1 MEVTFTMYNESFF
14 SNKPIL
20 KLNKDNDLLGNIERA
35 NFIQNFL
42 ERNSSFIREN
52 NMLALFGSWGSG
64 KTSLIYSIK
73 NRIDKEMYFPIIF
86 NAWKYEKDGNLAFS
100 LYEYLL
106 DTITSNKATMKEA
119 KKIGKIVLKGT
130 LKSISIVGKIFEE
143 YEKTT
148 EKIEDS
154 LYKRVI
160 EFENNFCQI
169 IEEFYEKNKQ
179 YLLVF
184 IDDLDRCE
192 PENILNLISSIKL
205 LLTFDIVKNLEKRK
219 TKIIYFCGID
229 KDAVIQAAKIRFGDK
244 IKAEEYLE
252 KIFDVSFNMPKSYNT
267 EKIVRHSLPHK
278 GDKIVAFFNK
288 IGFSNP
294 RHIKKILNK
303 YKMISLIKNSNM
315 NKKYKDLIPEIL
327 IDKTGYIFD
336 TIMVLFFLI
345 LYEFYYEKFIE
356 LKNYDSKFENYL
368 EYLTDELKEISR
380 QTRKNNINLFLKG
393 NQAFFSFKKIKDI
406 KFLMQENSTGV
417 KPIFKLLSI
426 FTPRVNRKFVLR
438 LGDIG
443 YFEQFE
449 YEGNE
454 ILINFCKFIYKDFKD
469 ILIND
474 TENKSAGYNVF
485 TLFEMCEKLL

>member
-1 MEVTFTMYNESFF
+1 MEVTSIMYTESVF

-20 KLNKDNDLLGNIERA
+20 NLKKNNDLLGNIERA

-42 ERNSSFIREN
+42 ESNDSFIREN

-64 KTSLIYSIK
+64 KTTLIYSIK
-73 NRIDKEMYFPIIF
+73 NNIDEKMYFPIIF

-100 LYEYLL
+100 LYEHLL
-106 DTITSNKATMKEA
+106 DTINLEKEKIKKA
-119 KKIGKIVLKGT
+119 KKIGKIALKGT
-130 LKSISIVGKIFEE
+130 LKSINIIGKIFEE
-143 YEKTT
+143 YEKNK
-148 EKIEDS
+148 EEIEDS
-154 LYKRVI
+154 LYKKVS

-169 IEEFYEKNKQ
+169 IEEFYEKNKK
-179 YLLVF
+179 YLIVF

-192 PENILNLISSIKL
+192 PENILNLLSSMKL
-205 LLTFDIVKNLEKRK
+205 LLTSNIVKNLEKRES
-219 TKIIYFCGID
+219 KIIYFCGID
-229 KDAVIQAAKIRFGDK
+229 KDAVIQAARIRFGDK

-252 KIFDVSFNMPKSYNT
+252 KIFDISFNMPKSYNT
-267 EKIVRHSLPHK
+267 EKIVKHYIPYM
-278 GDKIVAFFNK
+278 GDEIVIFFNK

-327 IDKTGYIFD
+327 IEETGCIFD
-336 TIMVLFFLI
+336 TLLVLFFLI
-345 LYEFYYEKFIE
+345 LHEFYYGKFIE

-380 QTRKNNINLFLKG
+380 QARKNNINLFLKG
-393 NQAFFSFKKIKDI
+393 NQAFFSFKKMKDI
-406 KFLMQENSTGV
+406 KFLMQESSTGV

-426 FTPRVNRKFVLR
+426 FTPRINRKFVLR
-438 LGDIG
+438 LGDIE

-454 ILINFCKFIYKDFKD
+454 ILINFCKFIYKDIEN

-474 TENKSAGYNVF
+474 TENKSADYNVF
-485 TLFEMCEKLL
+485 NLFEMCEKLL

>member
-1 MEVTFTMYNESFF
+1 MYNERFF

-20 KLNKDNDLLGNIERA
+20 ILNKDNDLLGNIERA
-35 NFIQNFL
+35 NFIQNFI

-73 NRIDKEMYFPIIF
+73 NKIDKEMYFPIIF

-106 DTITSNKATMKEA
+106 DTINLDKAKIKKA
-119 KKIGKIVLKGT
+119 KKFGKIALKGT
-130 LKSISIVGKIFEE
+130 LKSINIVGKIFEE

-148 EKIEDS
+148 EEIEDS

-160 EFENNFCQI
+160 EFENNLCQI
-169 IEEFYEKNKQ
+169 IEEFYGKNKK
-179 YLLVF
+179 YLIVF

-192 PENILNLISSIKL
+192 PENILNLLSSIKL
-205 LLTFDIVKNLEKRK
+205 LLTFTIGKKLEKRK
-219 TKIIYFCGID
+219 GKIIYFCGID
-229 KDAVIQAAKIRFGDK
+229 KDAVIQAARIRFGDK

-252 KIFDVSFNMPKSYNT
+252 KIFDISFNMPKSYNT
-267 EKIVRHSLPHK
+267 EKIVKHSLPYK
-278 GDKIVAFFNK
+278 GDEIVAFFNK

-327 IDKTGYIFD
+327 MDKTGYIFD

-345 LYEFYYEKFIE
+345 LHEFYYEKFIE

-368 EYLTDELKEISR
+368 EYLTEELTEISR
-380 QTRKNNINLFLKG
+380 QAGKNKINLSLKG
-393 NQAFFSFKKIKDI
+393 NQAFFTFKKMKDI
-406 KFLMQENSTGV
+406 KFLMQENRSGE
-417 KPIFKLLSI
+417 KPIFKFLSI
-426 FTPRVNRKFVLR
+426 FTPRINRKFVIR
-438 LGDIG
+438 LGDIR

-454 ILINFCKFIYKDFKD
+454 ILINFCKFIYKDIKN
-469 ILIND
+469 ILTND
-474 TENKSAGYNVF
+474 TENKSADYNVF
-485 TLFEMCEKLL
+485 NLFEMCEKLL